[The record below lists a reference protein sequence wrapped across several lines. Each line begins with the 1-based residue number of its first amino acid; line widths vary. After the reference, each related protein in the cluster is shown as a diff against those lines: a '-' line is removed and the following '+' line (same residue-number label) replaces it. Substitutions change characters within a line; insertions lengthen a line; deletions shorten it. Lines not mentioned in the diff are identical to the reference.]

1 MNALQEKRN
10 NLIEQLQNMNA
21 AAVNGEEARAFTEEE
36 QKQYDA
42 IIQQI
47 NSIDASVKREDEIR
61 ELDMKKGQQET
72 DEKTEADEI
81 RSFDTMLRTLAGAK
95 IEQRSGEDHN
105 ITYGDNGALIPSTI
119 IPKIIDKVVEIS
131 PLFDLATK
139 YYIKGNITIPYVD
152 TTDGDIVVGFA
163 DEFSELEAT
172 GIKFSSIDLNGYL
185 AAVLVKMSRQ
195 MINNTNFDIVGYVID
210 YIARQIAV
218 FTEKFMIKGDAINPN
233 SGLAN
238 GVKQKV
244 TITAAKDLTSDILI
258 DVQDAVPGAYQGDA
272 CWIMN
277 TGTKTAIRKLKDG
290 QGNYLLIP
298 DYREG
303 GGWTLLGKPV
313 YETDNLPA
321 ISEAKAGDTFLYYGS
336 FSGLAVKLGESAEL
350 QMLLEKYATQH
361 AIGLNVWFELDAEV
375 ENAQKIVS
383 LGLAASTG
391 D

>member
-21 AAVNGEEARAFTEEE
+21 AVVNGEEARAFTDEE

-61 ELDMKKGQQET
+61 DLDMKKGKKQQ

-81 RSFDTMLRTLAGAK
+81 RSFDLMLRTLAGAK

-277 TGTKTAIRKLKDG
+277 TKTKTAIRKLKDG

>member
-21 AAVNGEEARAFTEEE
+21 AVVNGEEARAFTDEE

-61 ELDMKKGQQET
+61 DLDMKKGKKQQ

-81 RSFDTMLRTLAGAK
+81 RSFDLMLRTLAGAK

-139 YYIKGNITIPYVD
+139 YYIKGNIIIPYVD

-163 DEFSELEAT
+163 DEFSELEST

-185 AAVLVKMSRQ
+185 AAVLVKISRQ
-195 MINNTNFDIVGYVID
+195 MINNTNFDIVSYVIN

-218 FTEKFMIKGDAINPN
+218 FTEKFMIKGDAINPD

-321 ISEAKAGDTFLYYGS
+321 ISDAKAGDTFLYYGS

>member
-21 AAVNGEEARAFTEEE
+21 AVVNGEEARAFTDEE

-61 ELDMKKGQQET
+61 DLDMKKGKKQQ

-81 RSFDTMLRTLAGAK
+81 RSFDLMLRTLAGAK

-185 AAVLVKMSRQ
+185 AAVLVKISRQ